1 MSAFT
6 RYWQHLK
13 ENEPSVYQEKLKQN
27 RERIRRLRKEIYNDP
42 AKHAAYKA
50 KQREAYKQRIAAKKS
65 KTKND

>member
-6 RYWQHLK
+6 RYWADLK
-13 ENEPSVYQEKLKQN
+13 QNSPSVYQDKLKQN
-27 RERIRRLRKEIYNDP
+27 RERIRRIRKEIYNDP

-50 KQREAYKQRIAAKKS
+50 KQREAYKARVAAKNS